1 MGKNKNTKQN
11 KGKFSNS
18 KVKSYSENRDNKNAV
33 IRESE
38 LK

>member
-18 KVKSYSENRDNKNAV
+18 KVKSYNENRDNKNGV

>member
-1 MGKNKNTKQN
+1 MGKNKKTKQT

-18 KVKSYSENRDNKNAV
+18 KVKSYNENRDNKNAV
-33 IRESE
+33 ISESE

>member
-18 KVKSYSENRDNKNAV
+18 KVKSNSENRDNKNAV
-33 IRESE
+33 ISESE